1 METEIR
7 TRLAEK
13 TDENGIPDG
22 ITEKGKDESMRTA
35 ILTDIYLSRTS
46 STGFTDDARRAWV
59 FARHYME
66 EKRFAEA
73 DGLLSAVEQ
82 SDAFKAFD
90 CTVKSEI
97 LKDRC
102 RCLLSRDLCWRPDAE
117 KAKSVLARAY
127 AFAPENASGEA
138 FMDEFLK
145 GKEGDEDLHAS
156 NH

>member
-7 TRLAEK
+7 ARLAER
-13 TDENGIPDG
+13 TDEKGIPDG
-22 ITEKGKDESMRTA
+22 ITDKGKDESMRTA

-46 STGFTDDARRAWV
+46 STGFTDDARRLWA

-90 CTVKSEI
+90 CTEKLEI

-102 RCLLSRDLCWRPDAE
+102 RCLLSRDLCWRPDTE
-117 KAKSVLARAY
+117 KAMSVLARAY
-127 AFAPENASGEA
+127 AFAPESTSKEA
-138 FMDEFLK
+138 FMNEFLE
-145 GKEGDEDLHAS
+145 GKKGDEGTHAS

>member
-7 TRLAEK
+7 TRLAER
-13 TDENGIPDG
+13 TDEKGIPDG
-22 ITEKGKDESMRTA
+22 VTEKGNDESMRTA
-35 ILTDIYLSRTS
+35 ILTDIYLSRAS
-46 STGFTDDARRAWV
+46 STGFTDDARRLWA

-117 KAKSVLARAY
+117 KAMSVLARAY
-127 AFAPENASGEA
+127 AFAPENSSKEA
-138 FMDEFLK
+138 FMNEFLE
-145 GKEGDEDLHAS
+145 GKKGDEGTHAS
-156 NH
+156 NY

>member
-7 TRLAEK
+7 NRLAEK
-13 TDENGIPDG
+13 AEEKSIADG
-22 ITEKGKDESMRTA
+22 ILEKGNNESMRTA
-35 ILTDIYLSRTS
+35 IRTDIYLSRTDPS
-46 STGFTDDARRAWV
+46 GFTGDAGRLWA
-59 FARHYME
+59 FARHFME

-117 KAKSVLARAY
+117 KAMSVLARAC